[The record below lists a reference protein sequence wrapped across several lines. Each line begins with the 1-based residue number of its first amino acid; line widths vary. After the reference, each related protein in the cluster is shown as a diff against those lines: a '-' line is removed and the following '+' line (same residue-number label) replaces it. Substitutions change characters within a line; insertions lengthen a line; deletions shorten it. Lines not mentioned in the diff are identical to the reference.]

1 MPRAT
6 ASGKRTS
13 GAAGQRDTRHENGLV
28 GPATAKRVVGK
39 KSQGQLAGASRQPAE
54 NGTGPAPPSISLPS
68 NATAASSHTITNGAS
83 KAFHGGHVDASAVA
97 DPRSVNNVS
106 RRGSGGTYSEET
118 SSESG
123 FSNMGNQH
131 NASVDGSHR
140 QIDVNATKNV
150 DVHRDPGPLELA
162 TTVLKSLPIQDT
174 IAILIIL
181 MHVPSVSVTF
191 IYAMFTFLTFVPPVT
206 TSSGMNINFAEIF
219 DGNFATPSLVTVV
232 CMDLFFLLF
241 WLFLW
246 QPLQEVI
253 LDLAKPVIAIT
264 LGGGSGAGRD
274 GTPRG
279 LTTGFF
285 WVLFHHLLRGTQAH
299 WSRLLNH
306 IPESWPI
313 PERLQDA
320 LKLGPEAYDTRSGLG
335 WIKSI
340 LAVHILTQGVVRYV
354 KEWYLRREKFNAQA
368 GLGDPEAGKA
378 HSGPTDGV
386 SPEVGFT
393 DDPPVQHTPAPP
405 ALSKKRRKQSTQIR
419 LQQPLWA
426 ALASTKIVVMKEY
439 ELSHTTSERA
449 GSNATDVHNLGNA
462 PFEKEPGQI
471 WISYVG
477 SDEVCFNTSH
487 FLDDDDDN
495 TTSTKSQN
503 GGDGIPTSAK
513 HPQKPFYVRV
523 NNAFWQPTR
532 LFPLDD
538 ESEENQVL
546 GTRWTGDIYG
556 LRPASKYV
564 CEFVDRRTDEVLFK
578 TSIRTVQE
586 MHHEAEAGSSM
597 LANGQS
603 SLRPDSPATTLKTSI
618 EAAEI
623 KLNEEKN
630 KLKSCR
636 KESKS
641 RINALKKDIE
651 TTDHQL
657 STAGNSDEKFRQK
670 SRQQEIQKAQAER
683 DTEVLADQL
692 KNFDAAP
699 ELVERRKRLEKQ
711 YASQKTVYDAA
722 KKEHEDFKAKLDKDV
737 KAKEVEETN
746 LSSRVNKVRTRIS
759 KVETELANIT
769 DANNRGLDEEQRRKQ
784 ERTTWEEQAA
794 AIEGNYHERIMQ
806 AQGNNAMKMEQVRA
820 AEAQLA
826 AVVSGMPLD
835 LGGMPDMFVGPLGP
849 THQQPAGAW
858 NPNPAAPPHVP
869 SGLWANSTAELM
881 PSINSIAGGPS
892 GTWRPPPTAPPFEP
906 ARMVR
911 TRGRSSSMLS
921 DISGFTQSSNEE
933 GSPMPDPSLT
943 WQSFGAIGNS
953 NGYGYGYGHGPG
965 NGNANSSSG
974 GSGNSSGPTSP
985 IA

>member
-6 ASGKRTS
+6 ASGKRNS

-39 KSQGQLAGASRQPAE
+39 KSQGQLAGAPRQPAE
-54 NGTGPAPPSISLPS
+54 NGTCPALPSISLPS
-68 NATAASSHTITNGAS
+68 NATAASSQPITNGAS

-97 DPRSVNNVS
+97 DPRSVNNIS

-131 NASVDGSHR
+131 NATVDGGHR
-140 QIDVNATKNV
+140 QIDVNALKNV
-150 DVHRDPGPLELA
+150 DVHRDPGPLELV
-162 TTVLKSLPIQDT
+162 TTVLKSLPMQDT

-219 DGNFATPSLVTVV
+219 DGNSATSSLVTVV

-335 WIKSI
+335 WVKSI

-354 KEWYLRREKFNAQA
+354 KEWYLRREKVNAQA
-368 GLGDPEAGKA
+368 GLGDPEAGTR
-378 HSGPTDGV
+378 GPTDGV
-386 SPEVGFT
+386 SPEIGFS
-393 DDPPVQHTPAPP
+393 DEPGVQQAPAPP
-405 ALSKKRRKQSTQIR
+405 ALNKKRRKQSTQIR

-449 GSNATDVHNLGNA
+449 GSNATGVHNLGNA

-487 FLDDDDDN
+487 FLDDD
-495 TTSTKSQN
+495 STDSLRSQK
-503 GGDGIPTSAK
+503 GSDGIPTSAK
-513 HPQKPFYVRV
+513 QPQKPFYVRV
-523 NNAFWQPTR
+523 NNAYWQPTR
-532 LFPLDD
+532 MFPLDD
-538 ESEENQVL
+538 ESEDNQGP

-564 CEFVDRRTDEVLFK
+564 CEFVDRQTEEVLFK
-578 TSIRTVQE
+578 TSIRTIQE
-586 MHHEAEAGSSM
+586 THREAEAGSSM

-630 KLKSCR
+630 KLRAYR

-641 RINALKKDIE
+641 RVNALKKDIE

-670 SRQQEIQKAQAER
+670 IRQQEIQRSQAER
-683 DTEVLADQL
+683 DTEILADQL

-699 ELVERRKRLEKQ
+699 ELVDRRKRLEKQ
-711 YASQKTVYDAA
+711 YASQKAVYDAA

-737 KAKEVEETN
+737 KAKEVEDTN
-746 LSSRVNKVRTRIS
+746 LISKINKIRTRIS

-784 ERTTWEEQAA
+784 ERATWEEQAT
-794 AIEGNYHERIMQ
+794 AIEANYHERIMQ
-806 AQGNNAMKMEQVRA
+806 AQANNAMKMDQIRA
-820 AEAQLA
+820 VEAQLA
-826 AVVSGMPLD
+826 AVVSGMSLD

-869 SGLWANSTAELM
+869 TGLWVNSSAEMM
-881 PSINSIAGGPS
+881 PSINAVAAGPS
-892 GTWRPPPTAPPFEP
+892 STWRPPPTAPPFQP
-906 ARMVR
+906 AARMVR

-921 DISGFTQSSNEE
+921 DISGFTQSTNEE
-933 GSPMPDPSLT
+933 DSPMPNPSLT
-943 WQSFGAIGNS
+943 WPSFGAIGNG
-953 NGYGYGYGHGPG
+953 NGYGYGHTTGIG
-965 NGNANSSSG
+965 NENSSS